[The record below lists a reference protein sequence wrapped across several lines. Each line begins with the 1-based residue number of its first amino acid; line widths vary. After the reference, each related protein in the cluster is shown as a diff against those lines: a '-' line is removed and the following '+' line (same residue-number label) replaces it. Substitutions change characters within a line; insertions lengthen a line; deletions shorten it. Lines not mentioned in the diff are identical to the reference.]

1 MDSQAEKTKHL
12 IEVLLASGV
21 TSKKQLYSRL
31 ETRTGLPR
39 PTLRRIAGEYRKEL
53 ERKLKILTD
62 VESKKT

>member
-39 PTLRRIAGEYRKEL
+39 PTVRRIAGEYRKEL